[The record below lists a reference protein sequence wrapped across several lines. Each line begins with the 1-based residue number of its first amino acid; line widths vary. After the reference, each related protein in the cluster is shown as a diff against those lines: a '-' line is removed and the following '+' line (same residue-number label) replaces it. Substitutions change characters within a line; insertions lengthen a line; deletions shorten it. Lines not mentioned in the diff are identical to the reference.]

1 MKVTTLLFLKGND
14 SDQILLAM
22 KKRGFGAGRWNG
34 VGGKVE
40 VNETVEQ
47 ALIRECEEEIGV
59 TPTKFE
65 KVAEHY
71 FVFPEGLADI
81 KCHVFMASEWKNDPI
96 ETEEMAPKWFHID
109 NIPYDDMWQDD
120 IVWLPLTLR
129 GKYLKT
135 RFRFNEQEEMHTA
148 ELEILPPDALHWN

>member
-1 MKVTTLLFLKGND
+1 MKVTTLLFLKENG

-22 KKRGFGAGRWNG
+22 KKRGFGANRWNG

-40 VNETVEQ
+40 VNETIEQ
-47 ALIRECEEEIGV
+47 ALVRECEEEIGV
-59 TPTKFE
+59 TPLTFQ
-65 KVAEHY
+65 KVAEHD
-71 FVFPEGLADI
+71 FIFPEGQQDI
-81 KCHVFMASEWKNDPI
+81 KTHVFIASKWQGDPI
-96 ETEEMAPKWFHID
+96 ETEEMAPKWLHVD

-135 RFRFNEQEEMHTA
+135 RFRFNEKEEMQTA
-148 ELEILPPDALHWN
+148 ELEILPPDTLHWN